1 MEFIHLWR
9 SYDHERPPTRTLDA
23 HNRVEEALPNQYGP
37 ADRTQIYKVARA
49 TSAAPGFFEP
59 ILIDG
64 SPHLDG
70 AIRANNPSLQVIDE
84 VSDKEDSR
92 VPALALSI
100 GTGKKSQANHA
111 LQARATELSRVNGG
125 SRPTRWKIIK
135 YHLSSLL
142 VRPMQ
147 QMTETEE
154 TVRGWNKKCSAI
166 QGGPITNPWWYRL
179 NVDNGLGDVKLDQW
193 IPRKGGES
201 TLSDITRYTEAYLG
215 KEEVKNDVRRIAETL
230 VEKRRKRVR
239 TERWERFAMDVV
251 YQCHDHHLEADT
263 REGMLAHFEAEAEH
277 RPKKPWTPR
286 EMHEKL
292 NEKRIVIRPY

>member
-1 MEFIHLWR
+1 LEFIHLWR
-9 SYDHERPPTRTLDA
+9 SYDHERPPRRTLDA
-23 HNRVEEALPNQYGP
+23 HNRAEEALPNQYGP

-84 VSDKEDSR
+84 VLDKEDSR

-100 GTGKKSQANHA
+100 GTGKKSQENHT
-111 LQARATELSRVNGG
+111 QRRATDLSRGNGG
-125 SRPTRWKIIK
+125 YRLTRWETIK

-147 QMTETEE
+147 QMTETER
-154 TVRGWNKKCSAI
+154 TVKSWEKKCSDI
-166 QGGPITNPWWYRL
+166 QGGRTANQWWYRL
-179 NVDNGLGDVKLDQW
+179 NVDNELGDVKLDQW
-193 IPRKGGES
+193 VPRKGGGS
-201 TLSDITRYTEAYLG
+201 TLSDITKYTMAYLE
-215 KEEVKNDVRRIAETL
+215 KEEVTNAVRKIAETL
-230 VEKRRKRVR
+230 VDKRRKRVR

-251 YQCHDHHLEADT
+251 YQCHDHHLEVDT
-263 REGMLAHFEAEAEH
+263 RKGMLAHFETEAEH
-277 RPKKPWTPR
+277 KPKKPWTPR